1 MDAVV
6 VIRIRSQS
14 PRTAHQHQHQGS
26 VSASGTNN
34 HAPTQPAPTSANGA
48 THRSWILSVTINNR
62 SPHEF
67 ELNDPFTEDEYK
79 SILEPYLRHSEKPSL
94 LLTAD
99 DVAAPLDVQGA
110 ELKIDDYTENLFAQL
125 DKKLELRNSGV
136 AKYHIFVVEDHS
148 SRRPSENAHGIQC
161 LAWELLESMDKPCM
175 RITRV
180 ANFVLGGSGGT
191 QQPRVPQELS
201 SVRSGYL
208 VKVLLVVAR
217 DFTLSGTDR
226 DPEPDLAQYPLMTV
240 QKKLRT
246 KGKGRMLLEVVRP
259 GSREEL
265 EQHLRIRSRQDVFFH
280 IVHFDLHGIVQEDE
294 QGRMVPW
301 LLFAKKHDETV
312 GQPYN
317 LPGTCLAKADS
328 IAEVLAKYKVEN
340 VVLNSCLSAYNRHES
355 GTNLA
360 QTFLR
365 HGISN
370 VSAMWYYV
378 HWQTVSTYL
387 ETFYNELLVNQVDFH
402 VAAHR
407 GREAIRRKYADKT
420 GRRYKDFFICVNY
433 TRESRHINHASRDR
447 SPSLSDQSQDSSNS
461 SSSRVKWKPPA
472 ALLGDN
478 LMAPMDE
485 PIRMKLHL
493 LELEYKLT
501 TFRVVYASDL
511 QRSDAK
517 METTIDQ
524 MISMWL
530 ATNLVDE
537 VYFYRAKDL
546 DKPNMVLDGLPYRE
560 KRTRLH
566 GSRYL
571 PSSMVRE
578 SVRSLRQKL
587 LVIRGIDDVLDP
599 GTQAYPEDNQ
609 RNEKRRRNVEDTL
622 ARLTDRLHKEQNS
635 YLLFIGGQDA
645 QWWRGHLEHLDG
657 QWWLHMPWNITV
669 HSRYN
674 RDIMVPGDG
683 GRRSLTPSP
692 LGRSRW

>member
-6 VIRIRSQS
+6 VIRTRSQS

-26 VSASGTNN
+26 VSANGTNN
-34 HAPTQPAPTSANGA
+34 NHAAAQPAANGA
-48 THRSWILSVTINNR
+48 THRSWMLSVTINNR

-94 LLTAD
+94 LLTAED
-99 DVAAPLDVQGA
+99 EAAPLDVQGA

-175 RITRV
+175 RTTRV
-180 ANFVLGGSGGT
+180 ANFVPGGSGGT
-191 QQPRVPQELS
+191 PQSRVPQELS

-217 DFTLSGTDR
+217 DFTLSGADR

-265 EQHLRIRSRQDVFFH
+265 EQHLRTRSRQDVFFH

-294 QGRMVPW
+294 HGRMVPW

-328 IAEVLAKYKVEN
+328 IAEVLARYKVEN

-387 ETFYNELLVNQVDFH
+387 ETFYNDLLVNQADFH
-402 VAAHR
+402 VAAHK
-407 GREAIRRKYADKT
+407 GRDSIRRKYADKT

-433 TRESRHINHASRDR
+433 TREARHIIHASRDR

-472 ALLGDN
+472 VLLGDN

-524 MISMWL
+524 MITMWL

-546 DKPNMVLDGLPYRE
+546 DKPNMMLDGLPYRE

-635 YLLFIGGQDA
+635 YLLFIGGKDA